1 MGSLKFLGFMGV
13 DILMKESV
21 NIMVGFVKNEILCV
35 LFILEECL
43 KVNVKEVV

>member
-1 MGSLKFLGFMGV
+1 MGSLKFLNVMGV
-13 DILMKESV
+13 NIKVKESV
-21 NIMVGFVKNEILCV
+21 NIMVGFVKNKILCV